1 MGKNSIN
8 VKHPGQYLLE
18 EIEKAGMSQKEL
30 AIRTGSTE
38 KHISTV
44 VNGAKP
50 ISTAFAKK
58 LGYALEQSPDYW
70 LKLQAK
76 YDMEVL
82 KFNEEKGI
90 TPQEQEIF
98 KILKDVYDYM
108 LKKNLSKYIETV
120 KAVSQKVIQLRE
132 VLNIS
137 NLEDIPKI
145 GYNAAYRA
153 QVRKNS
159 KVDPYVL
166 FAWQRVCE
174 LQAEKAREKLD
185 IAEFDKN
192 KLLENIPTIKTLIA
206 TESDRINYVLK
217 ELTLLFAKCGIIFCV
232 VHHFKGA
239 PVQGFIKQTD
249 DNKVLLCLTIRGG
262 AADRFWFTLF
272 HEIGHIV
279 NGDLNVRFVDFDSV
293 SNEMEEKADKF
304 AVDTLIPAELF
315 DNFVK
320 SRLYD
325 RWEYI
330 ERCAEKANVPPIIV
344 LGRLRKEEYLLWSD
358 FTEHNVMY
366 KWAE

>member
-1 MGKNSIN
+1 MLENKIS
-8 VKHPGQYLLE
+8 VKHPGHYLLE
-18 EIEKAGMSQKEL
+18 EIENLGMSQKEL
-30 AIRTGSTE
+30 AIRTGVTE

-44 VNGAKP
+44 INGSKP

-58 LGYALEQSPDYW
+58 LGYAVNKEPTYW
-70 LKLQAK
+70 LRLQAE
-76 YDMEVL
+76 YDMEMLCFEEENGINQQETDIL
-82 KFNEEKGI
+82 KN
-90 TPQEQEIF
+90 
-98 KILKDVYDYM
+98 LKDVYEYLVHHDFI
-108 LKKNLSKYIETV
+108 KPV
-120 KAVSQKVIQLRE
+120 KDMPQKVIQLRE
-132 VLNIS
+132 ILGIS
-137 NLEDIPKI
+137 NLTDIPKI

-153 QVRKNS
+153 QVKKNS

-174 LQAEKAREKLD
+174 LQANKTREKLD
-185 IAEFDKN
+185 IAEFDIN
-192 KLLENIPTIKTLIA
+192 KLIERIPTIKAFIA
-206 TESDRINYVLK
+206 SDSDNINCILRK
-217 ELTLLFAKCGIIFCV
+217 LAQLFSECGIIFCV

-249 DNKVLLCLTIRGG
+249 DGKVLLCLTIRGG

-272 HEIGHIV
+272 HELGHIV

-293 SNEMEEKADKF
+293 SNEIEAKADKF

-315 DNFVK
+315 YSFIE
-320 SRLYD
+320 SGLYD

-330 ERCAEKANVPPIIV
+330 EKCAKKANVPPIIV
-344 LGRLRKEEYLLWSD
+344 LGRLRKEEYLLWTD

>member
-1 MGKNSIN
+1 MGKNNIN
-8 VKHPGQYLLE
+8 EKRPGQYLLE

-30 AIRTGSTE
+30 AARTGATE

-44 VNGAKP
+44 VNGVKP

-58 LGYALEQSPDYW
+58 LGYALEKSPAYW
-70 LKLQAK
+70 LELQAK
-76 YDMEVL
+76 YDMEIL
-82 KFNEEKGI
+82 KFEEKNGI
-90 TPQEQEIF
+90 TPKERDIL
-98 KILKDVYDYM
+98 KILTDVYDYM
-108 LKKNLSKYIETV
+108 LNRDLSKFIEPV
-120 KAVSQKVIQLRE
+120 KDASEKVIQLRE

-145 GYNAAYRA
+145 SYNAAYRA
-153 QVRKNS
+153 QVKKNS

-185 IAEFDKN
+185 IDEFDRD
-192 KLLENIPTIKTLIA
+192 KLLENIPTIKNLIA
-206 TESDRINYVLK
+206 TESNGINYVLK
-217 ELTLLFAKCGIIFCV
+217 ELALLFAKCGIIFCV

-249 DNKVLLCLTIRGG
+249 DNKVLLCLTIRGS

-330 ERCAEKANVPPIIV
+330 EKCAKEANVPPIIV

-358 FTEHNVMY
+358 FSEHNVMY